1 MIGSRDGK
9 TKIMNQHDY
18 ERLNELDVNTV
29 NDIEDE
35 EQQINIINPLIHTQ
49 NKDISGEKSI
59 EYIVLYTKQGKKAV
73 KGAMEPF
80 I

>member
-35 EQQINIINPLIHTQ
+35 E
-49 NKDISGEKSI
+49 
-59 EYIVLYTKQGKKAV
+59 
-73 KGAMEPF
+73 
-80 I
+80 